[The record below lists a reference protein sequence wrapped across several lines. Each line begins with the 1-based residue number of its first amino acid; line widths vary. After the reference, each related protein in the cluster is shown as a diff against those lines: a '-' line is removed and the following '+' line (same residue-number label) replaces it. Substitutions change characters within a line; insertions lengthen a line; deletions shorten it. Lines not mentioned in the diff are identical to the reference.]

1 MTDQE
6 RLNQLEAALEKARA
20 AYVELTNSVGF
31 CDDGHSYHLAN
42 SRMMASFDELFDLAC
57 LAQNAT

>member
-6 RLNQLEAALEKARA
+6 RLKQLETALEKARA
-20 AYVELTNSVGF
+20 AYVELTNSAGF

-42 SRMMASFDELFDLAC
+42 SRIMTSFDELFDLAD

>member
-6 RLNQLEAALEKARA
+6 RLKQLEAALEKAKA
-20 AYVELTNSVGF
+20 AYVELTNNLGF

-42 SRMMASFDELFDLAC
+42 SRMMASFDELFDLAD
-57 LAQNAT
+57 LAKNET